1 MSRLRS
7 LCIASLAVALLMPG
21 PAAAEEA
28 SWSSVSVPVA
38 AEAAPRPTAEP
49 KDLIRC
55 EGSAP
60 QQPLCAGSFVLTGDF
75 FINVAVATN
84 FRGAITI
91 RGETAT
97 GSVTIF
103 CDQVFAPLDCAYEH
117 AGVFIEGQLF
127 TLTGVVTGMGN
138 AIPSSAYWRIRVY

>member
-1 MSRLRS
+1 MPRLRT
-7 LCIASLAVALLMPG
+7 LCIAVTAFVLLVPT
-21 PAAAEEA
+21 
-28 SWSSVSVPVA
+28 PVA
-38 AEAAPRPTAEP
+38 AHEASSSVAVPVLSAEAAARPTAEP
-49 KDLIRC
+49 KDLIYC
-55 EGSAP
+55 EGFAP
-60 QQPLCAGSFVLTGDF
+60 QQSLCTGSFVLVNNF
-75 FINVAVATN
+75 SINVAVATN